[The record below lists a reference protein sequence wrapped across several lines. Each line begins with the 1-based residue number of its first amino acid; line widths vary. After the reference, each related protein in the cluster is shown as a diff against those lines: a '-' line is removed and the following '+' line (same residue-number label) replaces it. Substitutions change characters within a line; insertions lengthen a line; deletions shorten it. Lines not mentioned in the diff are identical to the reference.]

1 MPPGADRYPEVAD
14 RERRRFLTEVA
25 RENCATG
32 WQLRA
37 GDAANFAIGQG
48 DVLATPLQMAVLYG
62 AIADGGTVRTPR
74 VGAALVDPVSGE
86 RTALDPGPTHR
97 APLSAAT
104 DRYLRSAL
112 RRVVTS
118 GTAAAAFA
126 GMPAD
131 WPVAGK
137 TGTGEVVGKRDTS
150 WFVSYAPATRPRWV
164 VAAVVAQGGPGGST
178 AAPVTARCTSPCA
191 GWAERHEPQRPD
203 RLTGMLTSTSWCSV
217 LVWWYVAAIRASQLG
232 KKVAVVE
239 KKYWGG
245 VCLNVGCIPS
255 KALIKNAELAHTL
268 QHEKELYGIEG
279 EATMKYGA
287 THARS
292 RKVSAGIVK
301 GVHFLMKKNKIEEV
315 DGWGTLTSATS
326 MDVALNDGSTRQLT
340 FDHLIIAAGAVTR
353 MLPGVEV
360 SQNVVTYE
368 EQILDENL
376 PGSIVIAGSGAIGV
390 EFAYVMKNFGV
401 DVTIVEF
408 LDRMVPTEDEEI
420 SKELLKHYKK
430 LGVKVMLSTKVEGV
444 EDTGSGVRV
453 TVSPA
458 AGGDQQVLE
467 ADKFMSAIGFAPRTE
482 GYGLEATGVQLTE
495 RGAIAIDEY
504 GRTNVENVYAIGD
517 CTAKLMLAHVAEAQG
532 VVAAEHLSG
541 AETMPVEYDFIP
553 RATYCHPQIGSFGYS
568 EAQAKEKGYDV
579 KTAKFPFSANGKAM
593 GLGDAVGFVK
603 VVADA
608 EHNEI
613 IGAHMIGPDVTEL
626 LPVLTLAQKW
636 DLTADEVSRNVFA
649 HPTLSEAVKEA
660 VEGIAGHM
668 INL

>member
-1 MPPGADRYPEVAD
+1 MADFDVVVLGA
-14 RERRRFLTEVA
+14 
-25 RENCATG
+25 
-32 WQLRA
+32 
-37 GDAANFAIGQG
+37 
-48 DVLATPLQMAVLYG
+48 
-62 AIADGGTVRTPR
+62 
-74 VGAALVDPVSGE
+74 
-86 RTALDPGPTHR
+86 
-97 APLSAAT
+97 
-104 DRYLRSAL
+104 
-112 RRVVTS
+112 
-118 GTAAAAFA
+118 
-126 GMPAD
+126 
-131 WPVAGK
+131 
-137 TGTGEVVGKRDTS
+137 
-150 WFVSYAPATRPRWV
+150 
-164 VAAVVAQGGPGGST
+164 GPGG
-178 AAPVTARCTSPCA
+178 
-191 GWAERHEPQRPD
+191 
-203 RLTGMLTSTSWCSV
+203 
-217 LVWWYVAAIRASQLG
+217 YVAAIRASQLG

-279 EATMKYGA
+279 EATMKFGA

-301 GVHFLMKKNKIEEV
+301 GVHFLMKKNKIEEI
-315 DGWGTLTSATS
+315 DGWGTLTSNTS

-340 FDHLIIAAGAVTR
+340 FDHLIVAAGAVTR
-353 MLPGVEV
+353 MLPGVQV

-408 LDRMVPTEDEEI
+408 LDRMVPTEDEDI
-420 SKELLKHYKK
+420 SKELARHYKK
-430 LGVKVMLSTKVEGV
+430 LGVKVMLGTKVEGV

-482 GYGLEATGVQLTE
+482 GYGLESTGVRLTE

-504 GRTNVENVYAIGD
+504 CRTNVENVYAIGD

-532 VVAAEHLSG
+532 VVAAEHLAG

-579 KTAKFPFSANGKAM
+579 KVAKFPFSANGKAM

-608 EHNEI
+608 KHNEI